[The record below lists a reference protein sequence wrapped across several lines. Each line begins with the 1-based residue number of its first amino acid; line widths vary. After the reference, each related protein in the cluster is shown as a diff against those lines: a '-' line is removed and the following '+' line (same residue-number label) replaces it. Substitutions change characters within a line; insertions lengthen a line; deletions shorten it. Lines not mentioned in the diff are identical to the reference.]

1 MLKKSGMFIL
11 LCTFPIYHSTASLH
25 SYTLWSD
32 IMKPSHSILVS
43 SPAISISKQNIYKIF
58 HFNSNYCY
66 EIILRVTYGIRQE
79 RIMREK
85 GLCAPA
91 FVDFGDSNHS

>member
-1 MLKKSGMFIL
+1 MLSRTYAQFVAGATKLMKYNPDSKEFTL
-11 LCTFPIYHSTASLH
+11 VYSTTSACAS
-25 SYTLWSD
+25 
-32 IMKPSHSILVS
+32 
-43 SPAISISKQNIYKIF
+43 NITEG
-58 HFNSNYCY
+58 Y